1 MSEAKRFGHK
11 KIVEFLHWWMAGKED
26 SGETLTARGGEA
38 LLQQLSEAKLAA

>member
-1 MSEAKRFGHK
+1 LSEAERFGHK
-11 KIVEFLHWWMAGKED
+11 KIVEFLQWWVAGREE